1 MRIFQCK
8 NINIFL
14 KTRIAGQEAN
24 NLTSAQVLDIDFDC
38 GFIKVSID
46 INEKQQSREERCGAK
61 IFICSV
67 GSKGFH

>member
-1 MRIFQCK
+1 MT
-8 NINIFL
+8 L

-46 INEKQQSREERCGAK
+46 INEIKKEQRGDLRGQN
-61 IFICSV
+61 IYL
-67 GSKGFH
+67 